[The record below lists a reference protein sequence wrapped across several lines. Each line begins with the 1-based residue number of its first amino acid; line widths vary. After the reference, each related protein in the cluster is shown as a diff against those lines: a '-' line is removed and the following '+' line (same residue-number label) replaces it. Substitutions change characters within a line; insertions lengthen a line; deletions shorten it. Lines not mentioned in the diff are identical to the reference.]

1 MPQVTPS
8 SSNLPPSLPPSVRL
22 ASIDAYRGLVML
34 LMMAEVLRLKRVA
47 QALPESGVWRWL
59 AGQQTHVDWA
69 GSSLHDFIQPSFS
82 FLVGVALAFSLAR
95 RQAQG
100 QSWWRGIGHA
110 WGRALML
117 ILLGVA
123 LRSTG
128 TASTNW
134 TFEDTLTQIGL
145 GYGLL
150 YLVALRPV
158 RDHALVLGA
167 ILGATWAAFALW
179 PLPGAEF
186 DYGRVGVSAAWLE
199 RNGLGG
205 FAAHWQKNSN
215 LAWAFDTWWLN
226 LFPRMKSFVF
236 NAGGYAT
243 LSFIPTLATMVL
255 GLMAGHVLGDPR
267 TPDLKVR
274 WLVRVGFGALFLGAA
289 LGWLGVCPVVKRIWT
304 PSWVLY
310 SGGVCCL
317 ALAFF
322 YRLLDGPRRAR
333 WAFPI
338 LVIGTNSMAAYLI
351 AHLCEGFIEKTLRTH
366 FGMVFDFFGEA
377 YQPIVLGASSLGIMW
392 LLLYALWRRKLF
404 LKL

>member
-1 MPQVTPS
+1 
-8 SSNLPPSLPPSVRL
+8 
-22 ASIDAYRGLVML
+22 
-34 LMMAEVLRLKRVA
+34 
-47 QALPESGVWRWL
+47 
-59 AGQQTHVDWA
+59 
-69 GSSLHDFIQPSFS
+69 
-82 FLVGVALAFSLAR
+82 
-95 RQAQG
+95 
-100 QSWWRGIGHA
+100 
-110 WGRALML
+110 
-117 ILLGVA
+117 
-123 LRSTG
+123 
-128 TASTNW
+128 
-134 TFEDTLTQIGL
+134 
-145 GYGLL
+145 
-150 YLVALRPV
+150 
-158 RDHALVLGA
+158 
-167 ILGATWAAFALW
+167 
-179 PLPGAEF
+179 
-186 DYGRVGVSAAWLE
+186 
-199 RNGLGG
+199 
-205 FAAHWQKNSN
+205 
-215 LAWAFDTWWLN
+215 
-226 LFPRMKSFVF
+226 
-236 NAGGYAT
+236 
-243 LSFIPTLATMVL
+243 MVL